1 MNTAPFLKFT
11 FHVWEKPLLTF
22 LPFSTISQD
31 KLLVS
36 KDTCRPP
43 PSIQFKHCVL
53 VSFVKVCILSVRFFF
68 FLLLLLHFF
77 PSGGRNQ
84 AVRGWRVLKGHFWMK
99 NCLCALF
106 FSPECRV
113 LWVLVKGAPAEQ
125 TCLKVPFSLSLSF
138 SAFTYE
144 SPESVINCGR
154 KKRKT
159 KNVGLFRT
167 F

>member
-11 FHVWEKPLLTF
+11 LHVWEKPLLTF

-43 PSIQFKHCVL
+43 PSIQFEHCIL
-53 VSFVKVCILSVRFFF
+53 VSFVQVCVLSVSFFF
-68 FLLLLLHFF
+68 FLFTFF

-84 AVRGWRVLKGHFWMK
+84 AVRGRQVLKGHFWIK
-99 NCLCALF
+99 NCLCRHFF
-106 FSPECRV
+106 FSRV
-113 LWVLVKGAPAEQ
+113 LCFVCFSQGSAPAEQ
-125 TCLKVPFSLSLSF
+125 TCLKVPFSLPLSF

-144 SPESVINCGR
+144 SPESIINCGR
-154 KKRKT
+154 KKSKT